1 MPTAE
6 NAKLQYEAG
15 QNAAGFTLLT
25 NAAADYID
33 YKSAVN
39 LWSNRAGYVPSVK
52 PNGLA
57 TGGVI
62 TPAISGTNDL
72 VDVAALTCYIAGVL
86 TSVGAATDE
95 TCLRGATTDI
105 YRTNSLT
112 VTSGGAI
119 AVVAGTD
126 HTAVS
131 ETRGATGGPPWIDN
145 NAIEIGQVRF
155 ILIANAAVVASEIKQ
170 VNGVHQERY
179 DYPTW
184 VVEHYDVESGIIGY
198 AGVKFNAALAAIHSE
213 DAGSTVAGKLVY
225 VSYYTPSFAD
235 VPQADAFVRPGEAHS
250 VGSKQIYGSVL
261 GSVSK
266 TLNQGGFTAYLL
278 QGVTDGLLLY
288 EGANLL
294 FKFFPDKLNSEYILT
309 QGILGIVESYPA
321 GDEIS
326 AVCTISAA
334 KQGVRVTG

>member
-6 NAKLQYEAG
+6 NARLQYEAG
-15 QNAAGFTLLT
+15 ENAAGFTLLT
-25 NAAADYID
+25 NAAADLMD
-33 YKSAVN
+33 YKSGVN
-39 LWSNRAGYVPSVK
+39 FWSNKSGYVPSVK

-105 YRTNSLT
+105 YRTNSIT
-112 VTSGGAI
+112 VIVGGAI
-119 AVVAGTD
+119 AVVSGVD

-131 ETRGATGGPPWIDN
+131 ETRGAVGGPPWIDN
-145 NAIEIGQVRF
+145 DGIEIGQVRF
-155 ILIANAAVVASEIKQ
+155 IVVAAGAVVASEIKQ
-170 VNGVHQERY
+170 VVGTHQERY

-184 VVEHYDVESGIIGY
+184 IVEHYDVEAGILGY
-198 AGVKFNAALAAIHSE
+198 AGVKFNSALDGIHSE
-213 DAGSTVAGKLVY
+213 DAGTTVAGKLVY
-225 VSYYTPSFAD
+225 VDYHTPVFAD
-235 VPQADAFVRPGEAHS
+235 VPQASAFTRPGESHS
-250 VGSKQIYGSVL
+250 VSSKQIYGSTL

-266 TLNQGGFTAYLL
+266 TLNQGGFTADLL
-278 QGVTDGLLLY
+278 DGITDGFLLG
-288 EGANLL
+288 EGFNLM
-294 FKFFPDKLNSEYILT
+294 FKFFQDRLKSEYVLS

-321 GDEIS
+321 GDSVS
-326 AVCTISAA
+326 AVCTISAE
-334 KQGVRVTG
+334 KEGVRVTG